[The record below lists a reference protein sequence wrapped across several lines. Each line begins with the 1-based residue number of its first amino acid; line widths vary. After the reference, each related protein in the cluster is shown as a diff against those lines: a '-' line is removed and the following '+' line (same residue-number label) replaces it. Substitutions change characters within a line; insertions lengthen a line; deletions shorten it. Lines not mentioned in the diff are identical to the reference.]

1 MDIYILSNI
10 VLLLVLLGLTAFF
23 VGAEFA
29 VVKIRSSRIDQL
41 IAEGNKKAVIAK
53 KVVQDLDYY
62 LSACQLGITVTALG
76 LGAFSKPFVK
86 ELMGPVFNWLSVSD
100 GVASVISYGISLAV
114 VTYLHV
120 VIGEMAPKTL
130 AIEFSEKA
138 TMLLASPLYWFGKVM
153 YPFIQVLNG
162 TSRLFL
168 KMFGVPAANHE
179 QVYSEEELK
188 IIMAQSF
195 QGGEIDQTE
204 LKYMENVFSFDE
216 RVAKDIMVPRT
227 DLVTIDQNMEPA
239 DIIAVMDEHNYTR
252 YPVVENGDKDK
263 ILGIVNAK
271 KLLNH
276 IVTGREIVLE
286 DFIRDV
292 PHVVEV
298 TRIKEIFK
306 RMQKDRVHMTVVM
319 DEYGGTAG
327 ILTMEDVL
335 EELVGEIRDEFDADE
350 VADIRKSG
358 DEDYLINGRVLL
370 DELEDRFGLTF
381 EGREDIDTI
390 AGWIQSQSFDGL
402 EEGQRITQGTH
413 AWTVTELDNY
423 QIKQILFQPDKEE
436 REEDD
441 SQPLMNSLEVN
452 PSGRGS

>member
-1 MDIYILSNI
+1 M
-10 VLLLVLLGLTAFF
+10 
-23 VGAEFA
+23 
-29 VVKIRSSRIDQL
+29 VKIRSSRIDQL

-239 DIIAVMDEHNYTR
+239 DIIALMDEHNYTR

-358 DEDYLINGRVLL
+358 DDDYLINGRVLL

-381 EGREDIDTI
+381 KGREDIDTI